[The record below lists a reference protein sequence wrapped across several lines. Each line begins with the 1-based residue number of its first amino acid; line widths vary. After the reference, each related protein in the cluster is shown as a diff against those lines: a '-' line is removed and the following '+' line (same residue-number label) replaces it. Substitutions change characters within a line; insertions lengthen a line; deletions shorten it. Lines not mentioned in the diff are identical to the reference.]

1 MPVTTESLITA
12 DYFNTLQA
20 KISSVIFDEYG
31 YISAF
36 PSQQVNTG
44 TFITADQWKNLFY
57 DTTKCIIHQTN
68 ADIPSYVYTTT
79 NITTTTLITAAFANA
94 LETAIDD
101 AYTNRYTVH
110 PSQQIVEVISDART
124 LVWNNG
130 LYNEGISNSTILEF
144 DDQTNPDLDLL
155 YWLNLGGS
163 ITLELTYPD
172 ETYTGY
178 DLFWKDL
185 IDTANSTLSS
195 YIFNRT
201 NSSTYV
207 FEIFGPDGIEDID
220 SDADGRIRIDLVKNE
235 NSLEIVTN
243 FLSISPDMN
252 SDTMNINVGVDIT
265 LVSSSGNSG
274 PIPYGVPSVIPIID
288 KTIFDETSREISL
301 LKYLKANPRSL
312 TYTFERGQTSSS
324 QTITLF
330 NRGNDTV
337 TVSDITFTGGNVGV
351 TAIPVYSW
359 GTSPTTTLAPG
370 ESKTF
375 TLSYSYSGGFE
386 GDNYS
391 VISIESDGIINPWYI
406 DVKQTIITPIFDFTL
421 TPSLWS
427 YTTSTIDIVG
437 QSFTLVPKLFT
448 NYNSYTASIT
458 PTPAGF
464 SVQSRQGSL
473 PRIEFNPYLA
483 AGGTYNPVLSVQATD
498 GITNVTRTANTNIVY
513 DELASQ
519 HLGDWISAGAYNNAI
534 IGASYDIIR
543 GVRYLT
549 VGVGIGSEDGT
560 PEILGGG
567 LQYAI
572 VGNLGLN
579 ADSKIK
585 NGVSLFKAPSNVS
598 YSDFLNEYGVHL
610 RSAGNVDPINVYIY
624 RTYSFNIETAGTY
637 NWISE
642 INKSGFVQIDGIN
655 VSSFNQTS
663 TSDEQAFLFPY
674 TTGEIFLT
682 QGSHFVTLAAIRRPA
697 DNVSNTTFAFRLYNS
712 STEIWNTLV
721 PVRASI
727 PYYYW
732 KEVYRIPITK
742 GAYTYESREYLIKDF
757 SQIAGVTYG
766 SFYQGA
772 NIFKVVD
779 DGFNNLEILLQQKS
793 VSVTDNGFESTLQ
806 NLQYSFYYY
815 ILYFTNNQRVN
826 QLEEPTGNQTR
837 YFVGFTN
844 SGEVR
849 TRLVDYPRFGTPPA
863 QQWNTGGEGGDTE
876 YGSGFNGYLVDDNG
890 KIVFTESG
898 VPVSIGGPPPSATN
912 GYTPGMWDDPDRADP
927 GPSDTPSG
935 PVGTAPAPSSP
946 NFDNGAYGYT
956 EDSSPSSSPDP
967 GGQGGGGVPGAGA

>member
-20 KISSVIFDEYG
+20 KITSVIFDEYG

-44 TFITADQWKNLFY
+44 TFITTDQWKNLFY

-68 ADIPSYVYTTT
+68 TDIPGYVYTTT
-79 NITTTTLITAAFANA
+79 NITTTTLITAAFVNA

-101 AYTNRYTVH
+101 AYTNRHTVH
-110 PSQQIVEVISDART
+110 PSQQIVDVLLDSRT
-124 LVWNNG
+124 LPWNNG
-130 LYNEGISNSTILEF
+130 LSNSGISNSTILEF

-163 ITLELTYPD
+163 ISLVLTYPA
-172 ETYTGY
+172 ESYSGY
-178 DLFWKDL
+178 DLFWKNL
-185 IDTANSTLSS
+185 IDTANVTLSS
-195 YIFNRT
+195 YVFDRA

-207 FEIFGPDGIEDID
+207 FEISGPDGVEDLD
-220 SDADGRIRIDLVKNE
+220 TDPDGTIRIDLIKDVAN
-235 NSLEIVTN
+235 NRIEIITN
-243 FLSISPDMN
+243 FLPISPDMN
-252 SDTMNINVGVDIT
+252 SDTMNINVGIEIT
-265 LVSSSGNSG
+265 VKSSSGNSG
-274 PIPYGVPSVIPIID
+274 PIPYGIPSVIPVSD
-288 KTIFDETSREISL
+288 VTIFDETSREISL
-301 LKYLKANPRSL
+301 LKYLKASPRSL
-312 TYTFERGQTSSS
+312 SYTFERGQTSSP

-337 TVSDITFTGGNVGV
+337 TINNITFTGGNVGV

-359 GTSPTTTLAPG
+359 GASPVTTLTSG

-375 TLSYSYSGGFE
+375 TLRYTYAGGFE

-448 NYNSYTASIT
+448 NYNSYSASIS
-458 PTPAGF
+458 PSPAGF
-464 SVQSRQGSL
+464 SVQSRQNSL
-473 PRIEFNPYLA
+473 PRVEFNPYLA
-483 AGGTYNPVLSVQATD
+483 TGGTFNPVLSVQATD
-498 GITNVTRTANTNIVY
+498 GITSVTRTANTNIVY
-513 DELASQ
+513 NELPSQ

-543 GVRYLT
+543 GIRYLT
-549 VGVGIGSEDGT
+549 IGVGIGSEDNT
-560 PEILGGG
+560 AEIVGGG

-572 VGNLGLN
+572 VDNLGLN

-585 NGVSLFKAPSNVS
+585 NGVALFKAPTNSVFS
-598 YSDFLNEYGVHL
+598 SFLNEYGVNL
-610 RSAGNVDPINVYIY
+610 RSSGNVDPINVYIY
-624 RTYSFNIETAGTY
+624 RTYSFNIETVGTY
-637 NWISE
+637 NWIAE
-642 INKSGFVQIDGIN
+642 INKSGFVQVDGITIT
-655 VSSFNQTS
+655 SFNQTS
-663 TSDEQAFLFPY
+663 TSEEQSFLSPF
-674 TTGEIFLT
+674 TTGEIFLS
-682 QGSHFVTLAAIRRPA
+682 QGSHFITIAAIRRA
-697 DNVSNTTFAFRLYNS
+697 SDDVNTTTFAFRLYNS
-712 STEIWNTLV
+712 SSEIWNTLV
-721 PVRASI
+721 PVRASV

-742 GAYTYESREYLIKDF
+742 GAYTYDSKEYLIKDF

-772 NIFKVVD
+772 NLFKVVD

-863 QQWNTGGEGGDTE
+863 QQWNTGGEGGDTS
-876 YGSGFNGYLVDDNG
+876 YGRGFSGYLVDG
-890 KIVFTESG
+890 SGRIVFTESNT
-898 VPVSIGGPPPSATN
+898 PVAIGGPPPSATN
-912 GYTPGMWDDPDRADP
+912 GYTPGMWDDPDKPDP

-935 PVGTAPAPSSP
+935 PTSDSVPGSGVGAADPSTA
-946 NFDNGAYGYT
+946 T
-956 EDSSPSSSPDP
+956 
-967 GGQGGGGVPGAGA
+967 GQGPGW